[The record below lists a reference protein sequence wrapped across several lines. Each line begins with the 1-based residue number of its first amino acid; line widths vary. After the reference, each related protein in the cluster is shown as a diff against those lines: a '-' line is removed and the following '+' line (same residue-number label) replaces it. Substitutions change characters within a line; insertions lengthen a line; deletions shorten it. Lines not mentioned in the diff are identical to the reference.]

1 MAIPRGS
8 GAMPTFFAFRA
19 PGRREWGGILRG
31 SGGGQAIANYLCKSR
46 RPGVHTA
53 IICVGRDGRE
63 YTHSYQLFMYVGASA
78 ARSAPPYSYSI
89 PPPPLH
95 RGSGGTQK
103 RRLAIA
109 NYLCRSGHLHVHTQL
124 PIIYVGRGRPDVH
137 TQLPIVYVRGSLRS
151 PN

>member
-8 GAMPTFFAFRA
+8 GAMPPFFAFRA
-19 PGRREWGGILRG
+19 PGRRGWGGILRG
-31 SGGGQAIANYLCKSR
+31 SGGGQAIAIYLCKSR

-53 IICVGRDGRE
+53 IICVGRDGRA

-89 PPPPLH
+89 PPPPPQGLG
-95 RGSGGTQK
+95 RCSK
-103 RRLAIA
+103 AKLAIA
-109 NYLCRSGHLHVHTQL
+109 KYLCRSGHLHVHTQL

-137 TQLPIVYVRGSLRS
+137 TQLPIVYVRGSLRG